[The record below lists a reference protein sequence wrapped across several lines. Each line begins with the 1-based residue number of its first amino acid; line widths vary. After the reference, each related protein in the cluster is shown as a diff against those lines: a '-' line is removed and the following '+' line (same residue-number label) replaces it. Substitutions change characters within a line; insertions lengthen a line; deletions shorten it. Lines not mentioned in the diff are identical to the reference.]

1 MTIDIILGALVFV
14 LSLAVLALWL
24 KLRHNDKQYERLFN
38 TIVKGMQAQR
48 EINEQQM
55 DINSSLG
62 QNLEILGVHTKL
74 IPPSIAMQAEAFL
87 AWNNKRKEENED
99 G

>member
-1 MTIDIILGALVFV
+1 MTIDIILGAMVFV